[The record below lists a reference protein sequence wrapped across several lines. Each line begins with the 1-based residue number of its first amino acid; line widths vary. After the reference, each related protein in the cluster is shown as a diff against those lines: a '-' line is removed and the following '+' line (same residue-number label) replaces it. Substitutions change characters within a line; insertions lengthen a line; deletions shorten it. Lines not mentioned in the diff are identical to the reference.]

1 MIFDY
6 DKNFLWYFLGD
17 IMYVYVIEIMIK
29 VLYDFYVL
37 FSMYK
42 IKIVGLFE
50 G

>member
-6 DKNFLWYFLGD
+6 DNNFLWYFLGD

-37 FSMYK
+37 FSMYEN
-42 IKIVGLFE
+42 KIVNLF
-50 G
+50 